1 MLRALEPAALDL
13 SLAAAA
19 HLEQDRAELDTLWQ
33 QRLERAQFDADRAR
47 RHYQLVEPEN
57 R

>member
-19 HLEQDRAELDTLWQ
+19 HLEQDRAELDTLWH